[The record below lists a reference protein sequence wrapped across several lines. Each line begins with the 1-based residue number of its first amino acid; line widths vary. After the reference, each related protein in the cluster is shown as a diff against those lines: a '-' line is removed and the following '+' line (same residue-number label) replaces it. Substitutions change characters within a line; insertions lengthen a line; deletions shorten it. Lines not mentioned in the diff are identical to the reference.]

1 MIKTITEVKN
11 MVDELVKMGEDPD
24 EFSFWLAV
32 YETLPNSLKLDFSNN
47 LESEIKEL
55 KVTFNLKSI

>member
-1 MIKTITEVKN
+1 MIKTLTEVQK
-11 MVDELVKMGEDPD
+11 MVDQLIKMGEDKD

-32 YETLPNSLKLDFSNN
+32 YDTLPDDLKLDFSNN

-55 KVTFNLKSI
+55 QATFTPTTT